1 MRKLGQKACHA
12 AFVYLNYI
20 RFLKTT
26 CTLLD
31 APGKPDVV
39 SITKSTVTL
48 QWTEPQFDGGHRL
61 TGYIIERRDLP
72 SKIWM
77 KANNVNVLEPA
88 FTVTD
93 LQEGCKYEFRIRAK
107 NAAGA
112 ISPPSEQTDTIIC
125 RDEYGEIFTHN
136 VGAPCENYF

>member
-1 MRKLGQKACHA
+1 M
-12 AFVYLNYI
+12 I
-20 RFLKTT
+20 
-26 CTLLD
+26 
-31 APGKPDVV
+31 

-61 TGYIIERRDLP
+61 TGYIVERRDLP

-125 RDEYGEIFTHN
+125 RDEYGETFTQDVYGYCQN
-136 VGAPCENYF
+136 WF